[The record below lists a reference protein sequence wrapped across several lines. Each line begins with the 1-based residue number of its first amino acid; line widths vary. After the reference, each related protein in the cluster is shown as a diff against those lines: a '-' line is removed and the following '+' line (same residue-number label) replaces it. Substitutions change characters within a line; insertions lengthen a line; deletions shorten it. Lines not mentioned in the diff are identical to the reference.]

1 MASFVSANLSHEITG
16 GFVKFTIEAKIH
28 FEELEVGHR
37 WLFQIELME
46 EDPLSDDKVAMSQDT
61 FKMDAIKRHYIVPSK
76 QDVEVSFTEEVASH
90 LVDTEVGKEEIY
102 AKLSVRPTEAP
113 EGFVPSE
120 TRTNITVVDV

>member
-46 EDPLSDDKVAMSQDT
+46 EDPTS
-61 FKMDAIKRHYIVPSK
+61 
-76 QDVEVSFTEEVASH
+76 VSTRWLATSSV
-90 LVDTEVGKEEIY
+90 KETSTSC
-102 AKLSVRPTEAP
+102 LDGTM
-113 EGFVPSE
+113 
-120 TRTNITVVDV
+120 